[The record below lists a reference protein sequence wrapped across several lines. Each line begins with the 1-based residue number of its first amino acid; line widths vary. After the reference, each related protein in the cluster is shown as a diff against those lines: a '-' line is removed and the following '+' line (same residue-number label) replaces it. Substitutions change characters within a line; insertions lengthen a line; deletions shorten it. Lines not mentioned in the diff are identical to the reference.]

1 MLMRLCVGIS
11 DQIQVVTN
19 AKQHFNY
26 CAFQKHANSKVQK
39 PPYVFRCHQS

>member
-19 AKQHFNY
+19 VKATFY
-26 CAFQKHANSKVQK
+26 LLCFSKT
-39 PPYVFRCHQS
+39 CEL